1 MAPNHFSFSSV
12 LKACAGLK
20 TLDASKQIHCL
31 SIKTGFCLDLV
42 VGNALVDA
50 YSKCEY
56 MDEAWRVFDEMPNKD
71 EISWTTLIV
80 GYSQNCMG
88 NEALSAFKLLR
99 NRGVD
104 PDQYMLASV
113 ISGCGAI
120 TSEIHG
126 RQLHSYSIKV
136 GFGSS
141 LFVQNA
147 LVDMYSK
154 NGSIKS
160 AHKVFGF
167 MENRDVVSW
176 TSLIV
181 GLAQHGMGEKALF
194 LFDQMR
200 MAHVKP
206 NHVTFVGV
214 LSACSHVGLVDKGL
228 FYFELM
234 SKDYGIEPGYDHFVC
249 MVDLLG
255 RVGNLEEA
263 KKFIDEL
270 PIPPGPLVWQTFL
283 GACKLH
289 GNVKLGK
296 LAATHVLELS
306 PHDSSVYVL
315 LSNMHAEAGLWE
327 EAARVR
333 NMMRERGA
341 RKEVAYSWIE
351 VRRKVHKFVVRES
364 MHPEVEEINEL
375 LKVLLRHMEVDGY
388 AHNGQ
393 SALRGDAE

>member
-1 MAPNHFSFSSV
+1 
-12 LKACAGLK
+12 
-20 TLDASKQIHCL
+20 
-31 SIKTGFCLDLV
+31 
-42 VGNALVDA
+42 
-50 YSKCEY
+50 

-200 MAHVKP
+200 MAH
-206 NHVTFVGV
+206 
-214 LSACSHVGLVDKGL
+214 
-228 FYFELM
+228 
-234 SKDYGIEPGYDHFVC
+234 
-249 MVDLLG
+249 
-255 RVGNLEEA
+255 
-263 KKFIDEL
+263 
-270 PIPPGPLVWQTFL
+270 
-283 GACKLH
+283 
-289 GNVKLGK
+289 
-296 LAATHVLELS
+296 
-306 PHDSSVYVL
+306 
-315 LSNMHAEAGLWE
+315 
-327 EAARVR
+327 
-333 NMMRERGA
+333 
-341 RKEVAYSWIE
+341 
-351 VRRKVHKFVVRES
+351 
-364 MHPEVEEINEL
+364 
-375 LKVLLRHMEVDGY
+375 
-388 AHNGQ
+388 